1 MAWTTLMKLRKA
13 LVERAGEIY
22 ARCNPPVSGESPIKR
37 KDLSPAQLESVT
49 AEVFEELG
57 NMDQTPIQHEM
68 PVESTL
74 EKRGAKNAR
83 ISTGGESVNVLR
95 YDVLCGFDV
104 VLFSIFVM
112 CFVLFS
118 V

>member
-1 MAWTTLMKLRKA
+1 MKLRKG

-22 ARCNPPVSGESPIKR
+22 ARRSPPASGESPIKGE
-37 KDLSPAQLESVT
+37 DLSPAWLESVT

-68 PVESTL
+68 PMETTL
-74 EKRGAKNAR
+74 EKRGAKDAR
-83 ISTGGESVNVLR
+83 ISTRCESVTVLR
-95 YDVLCGFDV
+95 FLPMACCADLMLV
-104 VLFSIFVM
+104 VLFSIFVLNV
-112 CFVLFS
+112 FVCFS